1 MAGEDMVPVASRC
14 KGDSNIGEVELGE
27 EGAGLPREKGE
38 HSQSRSMG

>member
-14 KGDSNIGEVELGE
+14 KGDSNMREVELGE
-27 EGAGLPREKGE
+27 ERDGLPREKGE